1 MKIFDFLKFNRKR
14 TPTLLQMEA
23 VECGAA
29 ALGICLGYFGKIV
42 PLDELRVVC
51 GVSRDGSNAY
61 NIIEA
66 AKKYGLEANGYK
78 FELDEVKEITAPFI
92 VFWNFNHFLVVEGFA
107 KNFVYINDPATGPRK
122 ISYDEFDKS
131 FTGVVITV
139 EPTETFVK
147 SGKKDSVILML
158 KDRLKTVKL
167 PLIYIGIISLCLI
180 IPELA
185 VPGITQIFYDEVVIK
200 RKFDWGIWVSL
211 ALFFCAIFVAVLTAL
226 REVALNKLNVKLS
239 VLTSSQ
245 FLWHLLRLPIQFFAQ
260 RFSGENA
267 NRLRINYQVVNTLT
281 GPLAVTSISVL
292 LVIFYLLM
300 MLSYSPSITLIAV
313 SAALINLFVLYLIN
327 RSRNDAYA
335 RMQQELGKSIGYSIG
350 CLQSIESIKAAGT
363 ELEAFSNW
371 SGYYTKQINA
381 QREINLKDII
391 LISIPPFFIGLARA
405 ALLGI
410 GAWQILRG
418 NLTTGMLIALNSLA
432 ISFFEPVTAL
442 LNLGSTLQITK
453 INILRLNDVLK
464 NKLDP
469 LVVSKDLNEIDIEDE
484 KNTKLD
490 GYLELQNVTFGYC
503 PLNPP
508 LIENLSIKLSP
519 GQRVAL
525 VGPSGC
531 GKSTISKL
539 IGGVY
544 QPWSGQILFDGKP
557 IDKIPRNIFQNSF
570 GSVDQ
575 SIFLFSGSIKENI
588 VLWDETI
595 KDRDVVS
602 AAKDAEIH
610 DAILERPKG
619 YDTNVDEGGGN
630 LSGGE
635 GQRLE
640 IARAL
645 INTPHL
651 LIMDEATS
659 SLDSKSEETISKN
672 IRRRGCT
679 CVMVAH
685 RLSTIKECDEII
697 VLDKGKVIQRGSHE
711 ELMSQE
717 GVYKELVKKETFEK
731 VGSND

>member
-1 MKIFDFLKFNRKR
+1 MRWLDFLKSNRKK

-29 ALGICLGYFGKIV
+29 ALGICLGYYGKIV

-51 GVSRDGSNAY
+51 GVSRDGSNAFS
-61 NIIEA
+61 IIEA
-66 AKKYGLEANGYK
+66 AKKYDLEANGYK
-78 FELDEVKEITAPFI
+78 LELDEVYEMPPPFI
-92 VFWNFNHFLVVEGFA
+92 VFWNFNHFLVVEGFS
-107 KNFVYINDPATGPRK
+107 KDFVYINDPATGPRK
-122 ISYDEFDKS
+122 VSHEEFDKS

-139 EPTETFVK
+139 DPTENFEK
-147 SGKKDSVILML
+147 SGKKESVFLML
-158 KDRLKTVKL
+158 KERLKTVKA
-167 PLIYIGIISLCLI
+167 PLIYIGILSLLLV

-185 VPGITQIFYDEVVIK
+185 VPGITQIFFDQVIIKKKFEWGPYISLSLFLCAVVTFIL
-200 RKFDWGIWVSL
+200 V
-211 ALFFCAIFVAVLTAL
+211 AL
-226 REVALNKLNVKLS
+226 RQNALNRLNTKLS
-239 VLTSSQ
+239 IQ
-245 FLWHLLRLPIQFFAQ
+245 QGAEFIWHLLRLPVQFYSQ

-267 NRLRINYQVVNTLT
+267 NRIKINQQVINALT
-281 GPLAVTSISVL
+281 GPLATTSISVL
-292 LVIFYLLM
+292 LVFFYLVM
-300 MLSYSPSITLIAV
+300 MLSYSTSITLIAIV
-313 SAALINLFVLYLIN
+313 AALANLFVLYLIN

-335 RMQQELGKSIGYSIG
+335 RMQQELGKSIGYSIS

-363 ELEAFSNW
+363 EIESFANW
-371 SGYYTKQINA
+371 SGYYTKEVNA

-391 LISIPPFFIGLARA
+391 LISAPPFFIGLARA
-405 ALLGI
+405 FLLGI
-410 GAWQILRG
+410 GALQILNG
-418 NLTTGMLIALNSLA
+418 NLTAGMLIALNSLA
-432 ISFFEPVTAL
+432 IAFFEPVTSL

-453 INILRLNDVLK
+453 VNMIRLNDVLK

-469 LVVSKDLNEIDIEDE
+469 IVLAEEEREKDGLKET
-484 KNTKLD
+484 KTKLE
-490 GYLELQNVTFGYC
+490 GYLELKNVTFGYC

-508 LIENLSIKLSP
+508 LIENLSIKLNP

-525 VGPSGC
+525 VGPSGS

-539 IGGVY
+539 ISGVY
-544 QPWSGQILFDGKP
+544 KPWSGEILFDGKP
-557 IDKIPRNIFQNSF
+557 LSEVPRNIVQNSF

-575 SIFLFSGSIKENI
+575 SIFLFAGSIKDNI
-588 VLWDETI
+588 ILWDETV
-595 KDRDVVS
+595 KDKDMTF

-610 DAILERPKG
+610 EAILEKPHG
-619 YDTNVDEGGGN
+619 YDTLLAEEGGN

-645 INTPHL
+645 INSPHL
-651 LIMDEATS
+651 LVMDEATS

-697 VLDKGKVIQRGSHE
+697 VLDKGRVIQRGSHL
-711 ELMSQE
+711 ELVNQE
-717 GVYKELVKKETFEK
+717 GVYKELIAKEMFIEVK
-731 VGSND
+731 DA